1 MRICPTEGLPRGDEA
16 MEIVALKEQDLP
28 DLAQLYRQFRG
39 EGSCLE
45 DMRKPFRRL
54 RKNANYTFLGV
65 RAGGR
70 LVASVMGI
78 LCEELYGQCRPFMV
92 VEDVIVDQAHRRRG
106 IGSLL
111 IRAIEREAL
120 RNGCS
125 CIMLVTHLYRCDR
138 PLHDEPGE
146 RCYPGSPDPAVMSD
160 QG

>member
-1 MRICPTEGLPRGDEA
+1 

-92 VEDVIVDQAHRRRG
+92 VEDVIVDQAHRRRC
-106 IGSLL
+106 IG
-111 IRAIEREAL
+111 
-120 RNGCS
+120 
-125 CIMLVTHLYRCDR
+125 
-138 PLHDEPGE
+138 PKGE
-146 RCYPGSPDPAVMSD
+146 LS
-160 QG
+160 